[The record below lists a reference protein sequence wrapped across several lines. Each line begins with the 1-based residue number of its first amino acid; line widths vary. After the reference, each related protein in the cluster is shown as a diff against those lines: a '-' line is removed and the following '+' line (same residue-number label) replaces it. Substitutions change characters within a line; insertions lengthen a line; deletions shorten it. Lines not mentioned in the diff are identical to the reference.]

1 MNVYK
6 SDSLTQ
12 SSAKEYKSYKI
23 RVLLITSYK
32 IVQESLKVL
41 IEDNLGMSVAASSNL
56 NNLFEYT
63 NLKNPDVVL
72 IYLMDGDN
80 ETVEIISKLLKV
92 YPRVR
97 IIVATSGTDSINQI
111 RAIQL
116 GAVGIVQKEQPPKAL
131 ITAISQ
137 AHRGGAC
144 VSQILLSKILSHHNS
159 AESED
164 AKAKIGGAKHCGFG
178 LESITK
184 RVKEVIA
191 LIGEGLKNKDIAERL
206 SISLATTRHHVSS
219 IFRKLELADRINLV
233 IYSHQHGLL
242 QFPTKS

>member
-1 MNVYK
+1 MNIYK

-23 RVLLITSYK
+23 RVLLITPYK

-63 NLKNPDVVL
+63 HLKNPDVVL
-72 IYLMDGDN
+72 IYLMDEDN
-80 ETVEIISKLLKV
+80 ETVEIISELLKV

-116 GAVGIVQKEQPPKAL
+116 GAVGIVQKEQNPKAL
-131 ITAISQ
+131 ITAIRQ

-144 VSQILLSKILSHHNS
+144 VSQVLLSKLLRHHNS
-159 AESED
+159 TESED
-164 AKAKIGGAKHCGFG
+164 AKAKSGNAKHCGFG
-178 LESITK
+178 VESITK
-184 RVKEVIA
+184 REKEVIA
-191 LIGEGLKNKDIAERL
+191 MIGEGLKNKDIAERL
-206 SISLATTRHHVSS
+206 FVSRATIQQHLSS
-219 IFRKLELADRINLV
+219 IFRKLEVLDRVDLV
-233 IYSHQHGLL
+233 IYTYQHGVL
-242 QFPTKS
+242 QFPAKS